1 MCERDE
7 LVGAGAETMRW
18 HQGAVKLR
26 YAVEGTAGPSLV
38 LFHELGGSME
48 HWDDVVLALKKD
60 FRVLRY
66 DLRGAGQS
74 GTPQAEYN
82 IENGHLPDLLELLK
96 VTGLEPPYHFASAA
110 SGAVVPVMFALKS
123 PMQVSSI
130 TLLAPA
136 LGISDPMRKQ
146 SSIERA
152 RIAIERGME
161 AVTDSS
167 LAISYPEKM
176 RLDKARFDR
185 LRSTMIRTDPRGFA
199 YGSYALVGSMLEAR
213 LGELDVPV
221 QFLAG
226 RHDDLRTPDYVR
238 SLAAKVKSASFE
250 EVESGHFMHVQT
262 PLLATEKIRR
272 WIYAHSGSRDSQAK

>member
-1 MCERDE
+1 
-7 LVGAGAETMRW
+7 MRW

-26 YAVEGTAGPSLV
+26 YAVEGAAGPSLV

-48 HWDDVVLALKKD
+48 HWDDVVMVLKKD
-60 FRVLRY
+60 FRILRY

-74 GTPQAEYN
+74 ETPPAPYRVD
-82 IENGHLPDLLELLK
+82 NGHLVDLLDLLQ
-96 VTGLEPPYHFASAA
+96 VTGLQPPYHFASVA
-110 SGAVVPVMFALKS
+110 SGAVVPVAFALRS
-123 PMQVSSI
+123 PRQVGSI

-136 LGISDPMRKQ
+136 LGISDPQRKH

-152 RIAIERGME
+152 RIAIEKGME
-161 AVTDSS
+161 AVTDTS

-176 RLDKARFDR
+176 RFDKAPFER
-185 LRSTMIRTDPRGFA
+185 LRSTMMKTDPRGFA
-199 YGSYALVGSMLEAR
+199 YGSYALMGSTLEAQ

-226 RHDDLRTPDYVR
+226 RQDALRTPDHVR

-250 EVESGHFMHVQT
+250 AVESGHFIHVQT
-262 PLLATEKIRR
+262 PLLAAEKIQR
-272 WIYAHSGSRDSQAK
+272 WIYAHCGSRDAQAK